1 MNLQAAYEWFG
12 FGSFAPYMGIIQKCL
27 VWEEFHVL
35 QVCTAILSIIG
46 TFTDF
51 IGVRMKMRG
60 QDISSFNQNSEIQF
74 NLRQKK

>member
-1 MNLQAAYEWFG
+1 MIWVWFICTIYG
-12 FGSFAPYMGIIQKCL
+12 NHTKMPSMGRISRPT
-27 VWEEFHVL
+27 
-35 QVCTAILSIIG
+35 CTAILSIIG